1 METDT
6 MTLLVTKTKWFCLLI
21 ITGILG
27 MSLIG
32 ENVKEVGNKILRE
45 IGNIPHQH
53 GLKMNFPLT
62 SQSIKIQ
69 TGMGQVTMQIRMM
82 ITMAIQITMMISL
95 KTLQNG

>member
-6 MTLLVTKTKWFCLLI
+6 MTLLVIRIRWFFLMI

-32 ENVKEVGNKILRE
+32 GNVKEVGNKIPRE
-45 IGNIPHQH
+45 TGNIPHQH
-53 GLKMNFPLT
+53 GLKMNFQLT

-69 TGMGQVTMQIRMM
+69 TVMERVIMQIRMM
-82 ITMAIQITMMISL
+82 ITITI
-95 KTLQNG
+95 